1 MDVGLSNGVNK
12 SGLEGVVDHWGVRIG
27 DVWGGVGQSIPG
39 FSVELMVNTM
49 NSRTSSVFHDK
60 VYSQLVLFVFSPSS
74 SAIGKS
80 VDEGGDGSGVL
91 GGAGQGH
98 RGEGKES
105 LEDYQNTCQYI
116 SYISAR
122 ATVARVN
129 RALRNII

>member
-1 MDVGLSNGVNK
+1 M
-12 SGLEGVVDHWGVRIG
+12 IG
-27 DVWGGVGQSIPG
+27 
-39 FSVELMVNTM
+39 E
-49 NSRTSSVFHDK
+49 

-80 VDEGGDGSGVL
+80 VDEGSHRSRVL

-122 ATVARVN
+122 ATLARVN